1 MSAPAA
7 AHPGAPAPPEQDTA
21 AGQQQARKA
30 PAAAP
35 RGLRQSMADLHTW
48 AGLLVGWV
56 LYAMFL
62 TGTVSY
68 FREEISLYLRP
79 ELQAVGVAGL
89 AGAAAAPTPGQT
101 AQLVLDAVLARA
113 PGTPQVG
120 ITLPTARNPG
130 ASAYWMPA
138 DGQRGNWGN
147 AVFDALGQSQSLRAS
162 EGGDFFYGFHFNL
175 HYLPTLWGRWIAGF
189 CAMFMLVASISGV
202 ITHKK
207 IFADF
212 FTFRWGKGQRSWLD
226 AHNGLSVLGL
236 PFHFM
241 ITYSGLV
248 MLMAMYMPW
257 GEQLALNAQ
266 QRAQAMQS
274 FSAWRPPAAPQPGA
288 AAVPTVPLAP
298 LVAQAQQ
305 HWAGQGQDGAL
316 ARHLVGQ
323 VLVNNPGQASARIIV
338 SRSAAGRI
346 SDHPRYL
353 VFDGSNGQ
361 LLESH
366 DSAAP
371 AAQTR
376 GVLYGLHMGRFADGT
391 LRWLYFLT
399 SLAGTAMVGSG
410 LVLWTVTR
418 RARLA
423 APAQPHLGFALVE
436 RLNIAAIAGL
446 SVAMAG
452 FFWLNRLLPLGLA
465 QRAQWEIHGF
475 FILWALALLYA
486 CLRPA
491 KRAWVELLALAAA
504 LLALLPPLSALS
516 TERHLLRSLMQG
528 DWVFA
533 GFELALLAFAA
544 LHAQLAWRTARHQ
557 PRSAARKLAGRQ
569 PGPIASRAA
578 AGKASASAAAR
589 SAQA

>member
-7 AHPGAPAPPEQDTA
+7 ARSAP
-21 AGQQQARKA
+21 
-30 PAAAP
+30 P
-35 RGLRQSMADLHTW
+35 RGLRQSMSDLHTW

-79 ELQAVGVAGL
+79 ELQAPG
-89 AGAAAAPTPGQT
+89 AAAPTPGQT

-113 PGTPQVG
+113 PDTPQIG

-138 DGQRGNWGN
+138 NGQRGDWGN
-147 AVFDALGQSQSLRAS
+147 AVFDAHGQSHSLRQT

-175 HYLPTLWGRWIAGF
+175 HYVPILWGRWIAGF
-189 CAMFMLVASISGV
+189 CAMFMLVAIVSGV

-248 MLMAMYMPW
+248 MLMTLYMPW
-257 GEQLALNAQ
+257 GEQLALNEQ
-266 QRAQAMQS
+266 ERAQAMQS
-274 FSAWRPPAAPQPGA
+274 FSAWRPPAPPQPDA
-288 AAVPTVPLAP
+288 ATVPTVPLAP

-305 HWAGQGQDGAL
+305 HWAGQGQDEDQTQRL
-316 ARHLVGQ
+316 AGQ
-323 VLVNNPGQASARIIV
+323 VLVNNPGQANARIIV
-338 SRSAAGRI
+338 SRSATGRI

-353 VFDGSNGQ
+353 VFDGSDGR

-410 LVLWTVTR
+410 LVLWTVKRRTR
-418 RARLA
+418 LPDPAR
-423 APAQPHLGFALVE
+423 PHIGFALVE

-475 FILWALALLYA
+475 FIVWALALLYA

-504 LLALLPPLSALS
+504 LLALVPLLSALL
-516 TERHLLRSLMQG
+516 TERHLLRSLMQA

-533 GFELALLAFAA
+533 GLELALLAFAA

-557 PRSAARKLAGRQ
+557 PRALARKPARRQ
-569 PGPIASRAA
+569 PSPVASRAA
-578 AGKASASAAAR
+578 ASAAPR

>member
-7 AHPGAPAPPEQDTA
+7 ARPAP
-21 AGQQQARKA
+21 
-30 PAAAP
+30 P

-79 ELQAVGVAGL
+79 ELQAPGVAG
-89 AGAAAAPTPGQT
+89 ADAAPEPGQT
-101 AQLVLDAVLARA
+101 AQQVLDAVLARA
-113 PGTPQVG
+113 PGTQQIG

-138 DGQRGNWGN
+138 GGQRGDWGH
-147 AVFDALGQSQSLRAS
+147 AVFDAHGQSQSLRQT

-175 HYLPTLWGRWIAGF
+175 HYLPIVWGRWIAGF
-189 CAMFMLVASISGV
+189 CAMCMLVAIVSGV

-207 IFADF
+207 VFADF

-248 MLMAMYMPW
+248 MLMALYMPW

-266 QRAQAMQS
+266 ERAQAMQS
-274 FSAWRPPAAPQPGA
+274 VSAWRPPAPPQPDA

-298 LVAQAQQ
+298 LVAQAQR
-305 HWAGQGQDGAL
+305 HWAGQGDGQGDSQHDDQ
-316 ARHLVGQ
+316 ARYLVGQ
-323 VLVNNPGQASARIIV
+323 VLVNNPGQADARVIV

-346 SDHPRYL
+346 SDQPRYL
-353 VFDGSNGQ
+353 VFDGRNGR

-410 LVLWTVTR
+410 LVLWTVKR
-418 RARLA
+418 RTRLA
-423 APAQPHLGFALVE
+423 DPARPHIGFALVE

-452 FFWLNRLLPLGLA
+452 FFWLNRLLPLGLE

-475 FILWALALLYA
+475 FIAWALALLYA

-504 LLALLPPLSALS
+504 LLALLPLLSALT
-516 TERHLLRSLMQG
+516 TERHLLRSLMQA

-544 LHAQLAWRTARHQ
+544 LHAHLAWRTARHQ
-557 PRSAARKLAGRQ
+557 PRAAARKPARRQ
-569 PGPIASRAA
+569 PGQATANAA
-578 AGKASASAAAR
+578 AHASASAAAR

>member
-1 MSAPAA
+1 MSASPPARA
-7 AHPGAPAPPEQDTA
+7 AP
-21 AGQQQARKA
+21 
-30 PAAAP
+30 P

-79 ELQAVGVAGL
+79 ELQAPGVAGV
-89 AGAAAAPTPGQT
+89 AGAAAAAPEPGQT
-101 AQLVLDAVLARA
+101 AQQVLDAVLARA
-113 PGTPQVG
+113 PGTQQIG

-130 ASAYWMPA
+130 ASAYWTPA
-138 DGQRGNWGN
+138 DGQRGDWGH
-147 AVFDALGQSQSLRAS
+147 AVFDAHGQSQSLRQT

-175 HYLPTLWGRWIAGF
+175 HYLPIVWGRWIAGF
-189 CAMFMLVASISGV
+189 CAMCMLVAIVSGV

-212 FTFRWGKGQRSWLD
+212 FTFRWGKGQRSWMD

-248 MLMAMYMPW
+248 MLMALYMPW

-266 QRAQAMQS
+266 ERAQAMQS
-274 FSAWRPPAAPQPGA
+274 FSAWRPPAPPQPNA
-288 AAVPTVPLAP
+288 AAVPTAPLAP

-305 HWAGQGQDGAL
+305 HWADQGQDGDQAQ
-316 ARHLVGQ
+316 RLVGQ
-323 VLVNNPGQASARIIV
+323 VLVNNPGQASARVIV

-410 LVLWTVTR
+410 LVLWTVKR

-423 APAQPHLGFALVE
+423 DPARPHIGFALVE

-475 FILWALALLYA
+475 FIVWALALLYA
-486 CLRPA
+486 FLRPA
-491 KRAWVELLALAAA
+491 RRAWVELLALAAA
-504 LLALLPPLSALS
+504 LLALLPLLSALT
-516 TERHLLRSLMQG
+516 TERHLLRSLAQA

-533 GFELALLAFAA
+533 GLELALLAFAA
-544 LHAQLAWRTARHQ
+544 LHAQLAWRAARHQ
-557 PRSAARKLAGRQ
+557 PRAAARKPARRQ
-569 PGPIASRAA
+569 PGQATANAA
-578 AGKASASAAAR
+578 AHASASTAAR